1 MIAKAVE
8 QYYISNS
15 NVWWFQSLHMLTN
28 TFYYLSFFIIIILVV
43 VNRYLIVL
51 VFLFPWWLMML
62 REFSYV
68 CHLCI
73 FLANFIFYLLL
84 IFEGGYLCV
93 YYWVVKVFKIFLIK
107 SLMWFES
114 IFPHYL
120 GSIFIVSTQN
130 ITFQSSIYLFFYCL
144 LFWCHM

>member
-1 MIAKAVE
+1 MMVSKSPYAHQHFLLSV
-8 QYYISNS
+8 
-15 NVWWFQSLHMLTN
+15 F
-28 TFYYLSFFIIIILVV
+28 FYYNHLSCCEQVSHCV
-43 VNRYLIVL
+43 G
-51 VFLFPWWLMML
+51 FLFPWWLMML

-144 LFWCHM
+144 FFWCHM